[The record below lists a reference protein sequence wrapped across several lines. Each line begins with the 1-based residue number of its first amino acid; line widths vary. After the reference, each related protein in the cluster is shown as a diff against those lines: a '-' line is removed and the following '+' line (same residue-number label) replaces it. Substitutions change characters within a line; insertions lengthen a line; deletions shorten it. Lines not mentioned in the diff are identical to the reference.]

1 MNLEKLFKTLIRV
14 WVRVLKELRFEN
26 LDRMKGEKWS

>member
-1 MNLEKLFKTLIRV
+1 MNLEKLFKTLVRV

-26 LDRMKGEKWS
+26 LGENVRE